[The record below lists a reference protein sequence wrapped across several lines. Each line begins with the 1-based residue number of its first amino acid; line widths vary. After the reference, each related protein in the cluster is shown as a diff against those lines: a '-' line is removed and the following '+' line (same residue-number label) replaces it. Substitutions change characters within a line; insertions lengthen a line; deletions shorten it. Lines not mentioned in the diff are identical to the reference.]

1 MQARTLMS
9 VEEYL
14 RTSFDSKRAPVHKR
28 PELRV
33 QVTPSRFRVADFAVS
48 AGSRPAENIST
59 PRYDGSLPGTRR
71 FELTELQF
79 HIERAG
85 LFS

>member
-1 MQARTLMS
+1 MS

-14 RTSFDSKRAPVHKR
+14 RTSFDSKRAPVHGR

-33 QVTPSRFRVADFAVS
+33 QVTPSRFRVAEFAVS
-48 AGSRPAENIST
+48 AGPKPAENIST
-59 PRYDGSLPGTRR
+59 QRYDRSLPETCH

-79 HIERAG
+79 HTERAG